1 MASRSFASTREL
13 LPRLLGR
20 LAQESGQATA
30 LDAVWREAAGPCISL
45 NARPRGLRDGVL
57 TVEVTDGSWAR
68 ELSERADALRGA
80 LNEKLRG
87 PVVRALSFVSR

>member
-1 MASRSFASTREL
+1 MAPRSFASTREL

-30 LDAVWREAAGPCISL
+30 LDAVWRETAGPSISL

-57 TVEVTDGSWAR
+57 TVEVTDASWAR
-68 ELSERADALRGA
+68 ELSERADALQVA
-80 LNEKLRG
+80 LNERLRG
-87 PVVRALSFVSR
+87 PIVRSLSFVAR